1 MPISGISTISS
12 KRTIFVFEIVTSATL
27 KKKPNKYDSSIDK
40 RSRVKK
46 VFKTISGR
54 DIFF

>member
-27 KKKPNKYDSSIDK
+27 KKDQTNMTHQLINDLVSK
-40 RSRVKK
+40 RFLKQ
-46 VFKTISGR
+46 FQEEIY
-54 DIFF
+54 FF